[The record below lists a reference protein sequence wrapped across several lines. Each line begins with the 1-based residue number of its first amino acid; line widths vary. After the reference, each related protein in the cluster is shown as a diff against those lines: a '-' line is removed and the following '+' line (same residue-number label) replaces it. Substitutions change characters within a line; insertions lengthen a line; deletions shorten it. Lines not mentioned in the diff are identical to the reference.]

1 MLPSATLLV
10 FHGIVDGVF
19 FALLSNLLF
28 KLKMIYMWLI
38 DIDWVVFPVKISTNV
53 TWKKKRSTVFRK
65 RSISAIYHHVQK
77 NYFQENVFF
86 NKNIFLRNS
95 IGQLH

>member
-53 TWKKKRSTVFRK
+53 TWKKKRS
-65 RSISAIYHHVQK
+65 ISAIYHHVQK